1 MISPAYLAESFGRNV
16 QILKQQTNGITQEE
30 SLLQLPFRANCM
42 NWVVGHILGYRN
54 SLCRLVNVEPAFDAE
69 RLARYARESEPI
81 TGDQPGVL
89 QLQEMMAA
97 LEVAQTRIAAGI
109 VAITPDGFERQ
120 VALTG
125 RTVRSVGEWLLFSYF
140 HETYH
145 VGQTEILRQATGK
158 ADKVI

>member
-1 MISPAYLAESFGRNV
+1 MFSPANLADAFGRNV
-16 QILKQQTNGITQEE
+16 HILKQQTAGLTQAE
-30 SLLQLPFRANCM
+30 SLMQLPFRANCM

-69 RLARYARESEPI
+69 RLARYARESDPI
-81 TGDQPGVL
+81 TGDEPGVL
-89 QLQEMMAA
+89 PLEEMMAA
-97 LEVAQTRIAAGI
+97 LEVAQARIAAGL
-109 VAITPDGFERQ
+109 VAIPPEGFDRQ
-120 VALTG
+120 LALTG
-125 RTVRSVGEWLLFSYF
+125 RGVRSVGEWLLFSYF